1 MALATRFN
9 NLRYY
14 LSPKKLKAVFGL
26 LTSEQRIKWIQ
37 TVAIQ
42 DIEQIPVANALP
54 WYNFDAIDFLERQ
67 QLSRLRVLEMGGGYS
82 TLWWSKRC
90 LSVTTIERQGDW
102 KLKLSRSIAK
112 NSITNV
118 DLIDN
123 VPGVVDKEEYCKQYL
138 SCLADGKK
146 YDVIIIDDVCRS
158 EALLI
163 AVNKVQ
169 KPGILILDD
178 SERLSYQSA
187 MDKIDGYQ
195 WARYSF
201 SGTAPFH
208 FHEKQTTIWLLQ

>member
-14 LSPKKLKAVFGL
+14 LSSKKLKAAFGL
-26 LTSEQRIKWIQ
+26 LTSEQRVKWIQ
-37 TVAIQ
+37 TVAIL
-42 DIEQIPVANALP
+42 DIEQITAAKALP

-67 QLSRLRVLEMGGGYS
+67 ELARLNVLEMGGGYS

-102 KLKLSRSIAK
+102 RRKLSRSIGK

-118 DLIDN
+118 DLIND
-123 VPGVVDKEEYCKQYL
+123 VPEGIDEEGYCQRYVA
-138 SCLADGKK
+138 CLADKKK
-146 YDVIIIDDVCRS
+146 YDVIVIDDVCRS
-158 EALLI
+158 EALL
-163 AVNKVQ
+163 AVVDHVQ

-178 SERLSYQSA
+178 SERLSFQSA
-187 MDKIDGYQ
+187 MDEIGEYP

-201 SGTAPFH
+201 SGAAPFH
-208 FHEKQTTIWLLQ
+208 FHEKQTTIWLVK